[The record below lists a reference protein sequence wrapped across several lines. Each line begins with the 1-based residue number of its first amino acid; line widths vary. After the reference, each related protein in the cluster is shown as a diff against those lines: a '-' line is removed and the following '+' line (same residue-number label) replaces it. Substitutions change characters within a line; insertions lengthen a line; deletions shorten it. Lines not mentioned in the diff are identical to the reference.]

1 MAQRFKTP
9 ITIEGATAA
18 SSQAVAANVDGDI
31 QNRVQID
38 AGGKITW
45 GDGST
50 AGDTNLYRD
59 AANALKTDDT
69 LEAASGLITLTTTGA
84 PTASLADGAI
94 AIDTT
99 NDELY
104 IRSGGAWVKQGGGGA
119 AQSDTAP
126 SNPVAG
132 DLWYETDTGAMYV
145 YYDSAWIEVGT
156 AGVIAMQT
164 SSTPP
169 TTPGNG
175 DLWFDTDTAKTYL
188 YYDDGSS
195 AQWVEVGAASAAASG
210 TDGSI
215 QFASGGALSSD
226 ASNLVWDDTNNRLG
240 IGTTTPSTALHVA
253 GSILSDDS
261 VTIGSGGEYVAGSI
275 YSDANWGM
283 ILRAKQASPAQAEF
297 RFANSSDT
305 ELMRIDSSG
314 NVGINDTTPSY
325 KLDVNGD
332 INTTGALRTDGK
344 KTGLVLVASADFTS
358 VTSAEFRNAFT
369 TEFDNYQ
376 LHLSGV
382 TCSAQ
387 EWMYFRGWYGSTLL
401 STNTYDN
408 QRMYG
413 HTTSVGAQKDVLIS
427 YGKFLPMGGNPTSFV
442 VNISSPMVANAYT
455 LTTAYGLYSDNNTLG
470 YVEINNTFVRS
481 TAQMDGMR
489 FGGVSGSSTFSG
501 RWELYGCPK

>member
-210 TDGSI
+210 TDGSV
-215 QFASGGALSSD
+215 QFSTGGTFDSS
-226 ASNLVWDDTNNRLG
+226 ANLVWDDANSELEVTGSVIVSGTVDGRDVSADGSKLDGIEPGATADQTASEILTAIKTVDGAGSGLDADTLDGTQGSDYALKTYVDTAVSNLVDAAPATLDTLNELAAALGDDANFATTVTNS
-240 IGTTTPSTALHVA
+240 IATKQDSATALTTSTSFGGDVSGTYNSIVVA
-253 GSILSDDS
+253 NDSHTHDASNLTGNTLASGVTASSLTSVGTLSS
-261 VTIGSGGEYVAGSI
+261 LAVSGNVTVDGTLSSGGEPVVTSDDISTIVKLTQAEYDALTP
-275 YSDANWGM
+275 DANTLYV
-283 ILRAKQASPAQAEF
+283 I
-297 RFANSSDT
+297 
-305 ELMRIDSSG
+305 
-314 NVGINDTTPSY
+314 VG
-325 KLDVNGD
+325 
-332 INTTGALRTDGK
+332 
-344 KTGLVLVASADFTS
+344 
-358 VTSAEFRNAFT
+358 
-369 TEFDNYQ
+369 
-376 LHLSGV
+376 
-382 TCSAQ
+382 
-387 EWMYFRGWYGSTLL
+387 
-401 STNTYDN
+401 
-408 QRMYG
+408 
-413 HTTSVGAQKDVLIS
+413 
-427 YGKFLPMGGNPTSFV
+427 
-442 VNISSPMVANAYT
+442 
-455 LTTAYGLYSDNNTLG
+455 
-470 YVEINNTFVRS
+470 
-481 TAQMDGMR
+481 
-489 FGGVSGSSTFSG
+489 
-501 RWELYGCPK
+501 